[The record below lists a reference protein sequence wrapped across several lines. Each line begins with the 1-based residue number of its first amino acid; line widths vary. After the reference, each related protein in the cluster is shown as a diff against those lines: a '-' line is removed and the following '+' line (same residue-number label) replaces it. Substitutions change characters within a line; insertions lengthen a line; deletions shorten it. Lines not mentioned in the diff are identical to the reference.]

1 MPNTLTPAELEKLE
15 QRTTFLAL
23 PDLQEAMICTQ
34 DEWNKLLA
42 MARRGMGMRQDQHD
56 RKSTPEEEY
65 NAFWKEIVEDGAGN
79 INKEQLM
86 KELYDFSFMIR
97 EVPKV
102 YMAISGNNLS
112 YPTYHAETVIAQF
125 EDFLNEERTQAVK
138 DAIEDGEVVS
148 SEKVDTLYDA
158 IAHGDEGHR
167 AWLKEA
173 IEKHFEPAPTE
184 TSVGG
189 DYAYRE

>member
-1 MPNTLTPAELEKLE
+1 MPDNLTPAQLEKLGK
-15 QRTTFLAL
+15 RTTFLVL
-23 PDLQEAMICTQ
+23 PDLQEAMVCTQ
-34 DEWNKLLA
+34 DEWNTLLA
-42 MARRGMGMRQDQHD
+42 MARRGMDMRQDQHD

-65 NAFWKEIVEDGAGN
+65 NAFWKEIVEDDAGN

-86 KELYDFSFMIR
+86 KELYDFSFMLR

-125 EDFLNEERTQAVK
+125 EDFLEEERTQAVK

-173 IEKHFEPAPTE
+173 IEKHFESAPQE
-184 TSVGG
+184 T
-189 DYAYRE
+189 A

>member
-1 MPNTLTPAELEKLE
+1 MTDNLTLAELEKLG

-23 PDLQEAMICTQ
+23 SDLQEAMYCTQ

-42 MARRGMGMRQDQHD
+42 AARRGMGMRQGQHD

-86 KELYDFSFMIR
+86 KELYDFSFMLR

-102 YMAISGNNLS
+102 YMAISGNKLS
-112 YPTYHAETVIAQF
+112 YPTYHAETVIYEF

-138 DAIEDGEVVS
+138 DAIEDGEVVP

-173 IEKHFEPAPTE
+173 IEKHFNAPPQSE
-184 TSVGG
+184 T
-189 DYAYRE
+189 